1 MPTPVHRP
9 RTTLQRRAISAV
21 TERLPL
27 KVAALFFALL
37 LWFVV
42 TAEEPTEERVEVRFN
57 ILTDSMV
64 ELQSPL
70 PRVSA
75 LVVGR
80 GRDLLKLYSA
90 PPLIRR
96 RVTGDTPNAVTW
108 RLLPTDVEIPIGV
121 DARVREVQPRAIAL
135 RFEVRASRMVPV
147 RSAVTIRADSGFHI
161 VDAPVMEPESV
172 RVTGRREEVEKVD
185 SLLTAIT
192 ILNVRDSTQQPVA
205 LDTVGLRVRVTP
217 ARVRVHVHTRRD
229 TSIRPSLKPAP

>member
-27 KVAALFFALL
+27 KGAAIFFALL

-42 TAEEPTEERVEVRFN
+42 TAEEPTEERVEVRLN
-57 ILTDSMV
+57 ILTDSLV
-64 ELQSPL
+64 ELQSPV

-96 RVTGDTPNAVTW
+96 RVNSDTPNGVVW

-121 DARVREVQPRAIAL
+121 DARVREVQPRSLAL

-147 RSAVTIRADSGFHI
+147 RSAITIKADSGFHI
-161 VDAPVMEPESV
+161 VGVPIMEPESV
-172 RVTGRREEVEKVD
+172 RVTGRREEVAAID
-185 SLLTAIT
+185 SLLTVRT
-192 ILNVRDSTQQPVA
+192 TLSVRDTTQQQVS
-205 LDTVGLRVRVTP
+205 LDTAGLRVRVTP
-217 ARVRVHVHTRRD
+217 ARVRVHIHARPDTTRALVKS
-229 TSIRPSLKPAP
+229 TP

>member
-1 MPTPVHRP
+1 MPTSVHRP

-27 KVAALFFALL
+27 KGAAIFFALL

-57 ILTDSMV
+57 ILTDSLV
-64 ELQSPL
+64 ELQAPL

-96 RVTGDTPNAVTW
+96 RVNSDTPNSVTI
-108 RLLPTDVEIPIGV
+108 RLLPTDVEIPIGI
-121 DARVREVQPRAIAL
+121 DARVREVQPRSVVL

-147 RSAVTIRADSGFHI
+147 RSALTVKADSGFYI
-161 VDAPVMEPESV
+161 VDAPIMEPESV
-172 RVTGRREEVEKVD
+172 RVTGRREAVAAID
-185 SLLTAIT
+185 SLLTLRT
-192 ILNVRDSTQQPVA
+192 TLTVRDSTQQPVT
-205 LDTVGLRVRVTP
+205 LDTAGLRVRVTP
-217 ARVRVHVHTRRD
+217 ARVRVHVHTRPD
-229 TSIRPSLKPAP
+229 TAEGPSPR